1 MAFSIHT
8 ISIRR
13 ILLPWIICLFINIV
27 AVSSDLRAQDD
38 TLGSKTKQ
46 LLNEI
51 RNEVDQL
58 GNRSPN
64 VDRAYIAA
72 ISIMNHVQRIVSP
85 LQYSVLKTIG
95 EDTPKTVEE
104 CLEAK
109 AGICGNQ
116 VACFLELAKH
126 PNIFIKISDVH
137 NRSAEFFP
145 FTDMHGVVKLAID
158 AFGIDRCLWGTG
170 YPGHHRVDNGWL
182 SLEDELRLVR
192 EGFDWLSDEDQSKY
206 LGENAMRIWKW
217 DN

>member
-1 MAFSIHT
+1 MDENNAQTAVYWMQERQVQGFRFHPQYYEDVDILKRSQNETMFECIEERSGIVQVHNRPEHAHQLDYVASRYPGITWLIDHMMYPDPVMAPT
-8 ISIRR
+8 
-13 ILLPWIICLFINIV
+13 W
-27 AVSSDLRAQDD
+27 D
-38 TLGSKTKQ
+38 
-46 LLNEI
+46 
-51 RNEVDQL
+51 
-58 GNRSPN
+58 
-64 VDRAYIAA
+64 AYKP
-72 ISIMNHVQRIVSP
+72 V
-85 LQYSVLKTIG
+85 
-95 EDTPKTVEE
+95 
-104 CLEAK
+104 
-109 AGICGNQ
+109 
-116 VACFLELAKH
+116 LELANH

-192 EGFDWLSDEDQSKY
+192 EGFDWLTDEDQSKY